1 MNRTIAIAGT
11 VPYLVFAL
19 FAALEAAPEQR
30 LPDSVDAP
38 TYTRDIAP
46 IFYRN
51 CTQCHRPGE
60 IAPMSLLSYEDAR
73 PWARAIRNAVLT
85 GVMPPWHADPAYSD
99 FTNARGLTET
109 EKTTI
114 ARWVTAGAPEGD
126 PADLPAPPTYA
137 DGWQIGEPDLVLEM
151 EPYAVP
157 AEGTIQYEWMYIPTN
172 FTEPKYV
179 QAIEIRPGNR
189 KLVHHVL
196 AYYRANPDRQRTTIL
211 GLDPQSEPGPRTSG
225 LRPRR
230 TDSTPS
236 RLIATYAPGTL
247 PQVLPAGAAI
257 RLEPGGEIELQ
268 LHYSTNGTA
277 GTDRTKV
284 GFVFSKDKT
293 PVEIQAG
300 RFLNGKFQ
308 IPARA
313 TNVRVDAHVEFR
325 QDAKVWASFHIV
337 TYGESNGS
345 TAL

>member
-1 MNRTIAIAGT
+1 
-11 VPYLVFAL
+11 
-19 FAALEAAPEQR
+19 
-30 LPDSVDAP
+30 
-38 TYTRDIAP
+38 
-46 IFYRN
+46 
-51 CTQCHRPGE
+51 
-60 IAPMSLLSYEDAR
+60 
-73 PWARAIRNAVLT
+73 
-85 GVMPPWHADPAYSD
+85 MPPWHADPAYSD
-99 FTNARGLTET
+99 FANARGLTET

-196 AYYRANPDRQRTTIL
+196 AYYRANPDRQRTPIL
-211 GLDPQSEPGPRTSG
+211 GLDPQSEPSARTSG

-325 QDAKVWASFHIV
+325 QDAKVWGIFPHSHLRGKQWEYRLVMPDGTERMILAVPRYDFNWQTYYMFREPLDAPKGSRIVSSAWYDNSASNRFNPNPDMDV
-337 TYGESNGS
+337 SWGDQTWEEMQYSGLLYS
-345 TAL
+345 AK